1 LIISP
6 ERRKNQIAEAL
17 ATLAAMMKLETD
29 NSTRTVVINLYKR
42 PAYEKVGEE
51 EDSEECASVEPE
63 PDGKPWYYDLRRFL
77 EHQEYPESATSNEKR
92 TIRRLAASY
101 VRSGKVLYIQKRLR
115 NRPAEV
121 SRF

>member
-1 LIISP
+1 
-6 ERRKNQIAEAL
+6 
-17 ATLAAMMKLETD
+17 MMKLETD
-29 NSTRTVVINLYKR
+29 NSTRPVVINLYKR

-51 EDSEECASVEPE
+51 EDCEECASVEPE

-77 EHQEYPESATSNEKR
+77 EHQEYPEQKAQLQMR

-101 VRSGKVLYIQKRLR
+101 VLSGKVPYIQKRLR
-115 NRPAEV
+115 KRPAEV